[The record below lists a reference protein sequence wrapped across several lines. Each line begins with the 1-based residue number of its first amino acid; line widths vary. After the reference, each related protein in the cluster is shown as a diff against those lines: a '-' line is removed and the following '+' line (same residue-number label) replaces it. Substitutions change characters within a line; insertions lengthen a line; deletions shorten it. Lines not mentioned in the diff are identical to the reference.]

1 MSGPSRYNKSSRSS
15 HPYSRGPDED
25 RGSKKTPAIGK
36 ITSLFSFIGKDEA
49 NELERP
55 CRRLFVRN
63 CNFDVREDEIK
74 ELFTAYGEI
83 KNFCD
88 LISRR
93 GICFLTFYD
102 LRGAER
108 ARTALNGSNMRGRSV
123 YMSLLK
129 ID

>member
-1 MSGPSRYNKSSRSS
+1 MSGPSRYSKSSRSS
-15 HPYSRGPDED
+15 HPYNRGPDDD
-25 RGSKKTPAIGK
+25 RAAKKTPAIGM
-36 ITSLFSFIGKDEA
+36 LYLLPYRLGKDEA

-63 CNFDVREDEIK
+63 CNFDVREEEIK
-74 ELFTAYGEI
+74 DLFTAYGEI

-108 ARTALNGSNMRGRSV
+108 ARTALNGSNLRGRSV
-123 YMSLLK
+123 CILLLNL
-129 ID
+129 D